1 MSNIKPQPD
10 SIELDLRKS
19 PFLRKVVESLVLT
32 NVDIAP
38 ADNALAVAQ
47 GVGPHAPIVN
57 PDLD

>member
-1 MSNIKPQPD
+1 MSNIQPRNE

-32 NVDIAP
+32 NVDIPP